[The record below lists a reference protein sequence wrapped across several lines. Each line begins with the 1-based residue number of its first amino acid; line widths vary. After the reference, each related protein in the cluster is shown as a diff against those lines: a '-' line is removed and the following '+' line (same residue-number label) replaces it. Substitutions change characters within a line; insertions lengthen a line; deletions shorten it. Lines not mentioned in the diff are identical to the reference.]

1 MFKEM
6 FDRVWAFDAEWVPDQ
21 LAGRLLYDVD
31 DEAATEREIIERMWK
46 EGGATEEDPMP
57 FLKMVA
63 CRVVSI
69 AVLERWKSPDGV
81 KLRLLSL
88 PRDVNDPVESSER
101 HIVSTFLD
109 AVGFHKPQ
117 LVGFNSYD
125 SDLKVLIQ
133 RALVNNVRA
142 AGFNER
148 PNKPWDGKDYYARG
162 TDCHIDIKYVV
173 SGWGKGT
180 PSLHELATLCG
191 VPGKFDMD
199 GHAVA
204 ESWLNGD
211 HQKIVDYNECDAVTT
226 YLVWLRLAFFG
237 GKFTE
242 DEYAEE
248 IRRVHEL
255 LERETAGGAKPHL
268 TRYAEEWRR
277 LTEIIEHFDEAPVNV
292 GSAGPAN
299 V

>member
-109 AVGFHKPQ
+109 AVGFRKPQ

-125 SDLKVLIQ
+125 SDLKEIG
-133 RALVNNVRA
+133 RASCRECWSD
-142 AGFNER
+142 F
-148 PNKPWDGKDYYARG
+148 
-162 TDCHIDIKYVV
+162 
-173 SGWGKGT
+173 
-180 PSLHELATLCG
+180 SL
-191 VPGKFDMD
+191 
-199 GHAVA
+199 
-204 ESWLNGD
+204 
-211 HQKIVDYNECDAVTT
+211 
-226 YLVWLRLAFFG
+226 
-237 GKFTE
+237 
-242 DEYAEE
+242 
-248 IRRVHEL
+248 
-255 LERETAGGAKPHL
+255 
-268 TRYAEEWRR
+268 
-277 LTEIIEHFDEAPVNV
+277 
-292 GSAGPAN
+292 
-299 V
+299 